1 MTLAFGYVRAS
12 TQEEVRQGSNERQKG
27 IITKYAKSKGYELEF
42 FEDRAKSGKNIQRP
56 DFERML
62 KSLDTKPK
70 IVVVAKIDRFARS
83 LSDLLRMLEYLDQKG
98 IGFISVNDPGI
109 DTTTPNGRLLLQI
122 LGAFAEFERNMINS
136 RTKAGREQAMN
147 RGVKF
152 GRPALKTKSGNFIHR
167 RKVIELKERGLSA
180 RAIAKS
186 MECSITPILKI
197 PKESHL
203 FSVKERE
210 SPNASAIFL
219 YILYT

>member
-1 MTLAFGYVRAS
+1 MTLAFAYVRAS
-12 TQEEVRQGSNERQKG
+12 TQEEVKQGSNVRQKA
-27 IITKYAKSKGYELEF
+27 IIIECAKSKGYELEF

-62 KSLDTKPK
+62 NSLEAKPK
-70 IVVVAKIDRFARS
+70 VVIVAKIDRFARS

-98 IGFISVNDPGI
+98 IGFVSVNDPGI

-152 GRPALKTKSGNFIHR
+152 GTHTLLKS
-167 RKVIELKERGLSA
+167 
-180 RAIAKS
+180 
-186 MECSITPILKI
+186 
-197 PKESHL
+197 
-203 FSVKERE
+203 SV
-210 SPNASAIFL
+210 
-219 YILYT
+219 

>member
-1 MTLAFGYVRAS
+1 MALAFAYVRAS
-12 TQEEVRQGSNERQKG
+12 TQEEVRQGSNERQKA
-27 IITKYAKSKGYELEF
+27 IIREYAKSRGYELEF

-62 KSLDTKPK
+62 NSLDAKPK
-70 IVVVAKIDRFARS
+70 LVIVAKIDRFARS
-83 LSDLLRMLEYLDQKG
+83 LSDLLRILEYLDQKG

-152 GRPALKTKSGNFIHR
+152 GRPALKTRNGSFIDR

-197 PKESHL
+197 LKESH
-203 FSVKERE
+203 
-210 SPNASAIFL
+210 
-219 YILYT
+219 

>member
-12 TQEEVRQGSNERQKG
+12 TQEEMRQGSNERQMD
-27 IITKYAKSKGYELEF
+27 IIRESAESRGYELEI
-42 FEDRAKSGKNIQRP
+42 FEDKAKSGKNTQRP

-62 KSLDTKPK
+62 KSLDAKPK
-70 IVVVAKIDRFARS
+70 VVIVAKIDRFARS

-98 IGFISVNDPGI
+98 VGFVSVNDPGI

-136 RTKAGREQAMN
+136 RTTAGREQALN
-147 RGVKF
+147 RGVRF
-152 GRPALKTKSGNFIHR
+152 GRPPLKTRNGSFIDR

-186 MECSITPILKI
+186 MECSITPVLRIL
-197 PKESHL
+197 
-203 FSVKERE
+203 RE
-210 SPNASAIFL
+210 NRLRAE
-219 YILYT
+219 